1 MQCFNHLKELV
12 YRLKDKNCKIKY
24 NYHKQFRDR
33 HEDVKY
39 DVKKQNMAEKRKTC
53 RSFKKSLNLK

>member
-39 DVKKQNMAEKRKTC
+39 DVINEKIEGGE
-53 RSFKKSLNLK
+53 